1 MKDLRPDT
9 LDAVEARDSHRVG
22 LVSLAVVTGC
32 LLAAMAMA
40 VSSSGG
46 DAGANASDCQRL
58 ERSAAGKTSQHA
70 RSETLLICS
79 GGARS

>member
-22 LVSLAVVTGC
+22 LISLAVVTGC

-40 VSSSGG
+40 VASSGG
-46 DAGANASDCQRL
+46 NAGASDCQRL
-58 ERSAAGKTSQHA
+58 ERAATGKTSHHA